1 MVHSNIGGQLCA
13 IVSVLNRSYRI
24 GLVTQNLPM
33 EEEVA
38 VGRVSDAAHLSHMAV
53 FVLTPPTDTQTV
65 SAWLELSVLSYLK
78 KTEITRIK
86 HAALFFNLKGNG
98 L

>member
-1 MVHSNIGGQLCA
+1 
-13 IVSVLNRSYRI
+13 
-24 GLVTQNLPM
+24 M

-38 VGRVSDAAHLSHMAV
+38 VGCVSDAAHLTHMAV
-53 FVLTPPTDTQTV
+53 FVLTPLTDTQTV

-78 KTEITRIK
+78 KRNNQNK